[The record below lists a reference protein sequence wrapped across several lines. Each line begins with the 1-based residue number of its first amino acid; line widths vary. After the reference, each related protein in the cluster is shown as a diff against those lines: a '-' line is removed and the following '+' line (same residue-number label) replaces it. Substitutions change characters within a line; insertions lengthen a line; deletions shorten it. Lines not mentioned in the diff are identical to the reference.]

1 MGEDAGKKDDIRNF
15 LKRVNKGV
23 NFIEEIWIER
33 EVKQR
38 GSEGKFNEAKSRS
51 GRQISNITE
60 LLTDDLRYSFD
71 GNFIFRFIAAAPGSG
86 KTTLLDYLREL
97 IEVDPKYRKHAIVV
111 QFPFNELLSES
122 GNESFGVKF
131 YSYVLT
137 RTFWELMRDTNTNLS
152 NEIKEIAKK
161 SLSRIIGDE
170 EVAKLELKVNSEMD
184 FTEQLGEYF
193 AKKQST
199 NFKKRFFDTIKY
211 FIQFDPQVT
220 FVYLMDE
227 LDGLQTYQNYVQ
239 DARSIVRDLINE
251 GLAGGKNIRLM
262 IYMVGVSDDV
272 ETFIKADQ
280 ALYSRVSDS
289 VINLVAYR
297 REECEQIRTKIEKL
311 IEAVYIGCNDFDRAW
326 KEIKDIQLE
335 PAHDYGSLREFCK
348 KFSEKVIEIHEK
360 YFSHFDKSFNK
371 FESRARQLVEIQ
383 AKNKWSEY
391 LGDNLTKEVHK
402 IEPNQSYL
410 GHTTWEKYKG
420 KGGYVILVAK
430 TTTTIRGVKDHALD
444 CYAELWHNNA
454 PVAKAYGE
462 AKHYPLTKEHIDTFY
477 QWLNEFNWEPFP
489 TGRNPSDLAFIISP
503 YCTDLQK
510 RKLKIKGIEFI
521 EAERIDDLSPDFT
534 KENGCGSSSPKPEGS
549 VLQNGVSLNKAEKKE
564 IILALKGTG
573 IKEKFIE
580 KLMNNRPYKDFNDL
594 AYKIKPTTIQ
604 RSKLEMKLNSG
615 EISFD

>member
-97 IEVDPKYRKHAIVV
+97 IEVDPRYRKHAIVV
-111 QFPFNELLSES
+111 EFPFNELLSES

-137 RTFWELMRDTNTNLS
+137 HTFWELMRDTNTNLS
-152 NEIKEIAKK
+152 NEIKEIAEK

-170 EVAKLELKVNSEMD
+170 EVAKLKLKVNCKMD
-184 FTEQLGEYF
+184 FTEQLREYF
-193 AKKQST
+193 SNKRC
-199 NFKKRFFDTIKY
+199 NFKQRFFDTIKY
-211 FIQFDPQVT
+211 FLQFDPQVT

-251 GLAGGKNIRLM
+251 GLRGKNIRLM

-311 IEAVYIGCNDFDRAW
+311 IEAVYSGCNDFDRAW
-326 KEIKDIQLE
+326 K
-335 PAHDYGSLREFCK
+335 
-348 KFSEKVIEIHEK
+348 
-360 YFSHFDKSFNK
+360 
-371 FESRARQLVEIQ
+371 
-383 AKNKWSEY
+383 
-391 LGDNLTKEVHK
+391 
-402 IEPNQSYL
+402 
-410 GHTTWEKYKG
+410 
-420 KGGYVILVAK
+420 
-430 TTTTIRGVKDHALD
+430 
-444 CYAELWHNNA
+444 
-454 PVAKAYGE
+454 
-462 AKHYPLTKEHIDTFY
+462 
-477 QWLNEFNWEPFP
+477 
-489 TGRNPSDLAFIISP
+489 
-503 YCTDLQK
+503 
-510 RKLKIKGIEFI
+510 
-521 EAERIDDLSPDFT
+521 
-534 KENGCGSSSPKPEGS
+534 
-549 VLQNGVSLNKAEKKE
+549 
-564 IILALKGTG
+564 
-573 IKEKFIE
+573 
-580 KLMNNRPYKDFNDL
+580 
-594 AYKIKPTTIQ
+594 
-604 RSKLEMKLNSG
+604 
-615 EISFD
+615 